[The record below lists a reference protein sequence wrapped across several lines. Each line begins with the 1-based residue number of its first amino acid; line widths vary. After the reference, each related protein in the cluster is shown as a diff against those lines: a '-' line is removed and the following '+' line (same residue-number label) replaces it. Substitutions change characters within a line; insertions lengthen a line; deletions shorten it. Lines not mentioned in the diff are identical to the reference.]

1 MFVYIT
7 DILESID
14 AIERYIKGLNYEKFE
29 ENFLAQDAV
38 MMRLSIIG
46 ESTTKLTLEFRK
58 SHTDIPWKSMKAV
71 RNLIVHEYSSI
82 NLKKIWEIVSKD
94 LPTTKKQIIK
104 IIPSV

>member
-7 DILESID
+7 DIIESMD
-14 AIERYIKGLNYEKFE
+14 AIEEYIKGLNDEKFE
-29 ENFLAQDAV
+29 ANYLAQDAV

-46 ESTTKLTLEFRK
+46 ESTAKLILEFRK
-58 SHTDIPWKSMKAV
+58 NHPNIPWRSMKAV
-71 RNLIVHEYSSI
+71 RNLIVHDYASV

-94 LPTTKKQIIK
+94 LPTTKKQIVQ